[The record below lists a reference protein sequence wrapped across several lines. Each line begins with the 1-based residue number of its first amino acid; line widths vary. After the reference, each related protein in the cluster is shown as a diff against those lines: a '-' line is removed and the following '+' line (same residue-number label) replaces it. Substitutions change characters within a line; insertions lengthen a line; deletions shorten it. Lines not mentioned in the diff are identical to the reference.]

1 MFYCPLNFPL
11 AITPIDIH
19 IKREKGRKLTL
30 KISSE
35 KEKRGAITNARQKRK
50 KTGVEITM
58 TQSSTGLSSI
68 FLFWKRNFPT
78 TVHSKYVQFVHT

>member
-35 KEKRGAITNARQKRK
+35 KEKKRSNHQRQTEK
-50 KTGVEITM
+50 KKNRSRNNNDT
-58 TQSSTGLSSI
+58 I
-68 FLFWKRNFPT
+68 FYR
-78 TVHSKYVQFVHT
+78 SQ

>member
-1 MFYCPLNFPL
+1 MFCCPLNFPL

-35 KEKRGAITNARQKRK
+35 KEKRGAITNTRQKRK
-50 KTGVEITM
+50 KKEVEITM

>member
-50 KTGVEITM
+50 K
-58 TQSSTGLSSI
+58 
-68 FLFWKRNFPT
+68 KR
-78 TVHSKYVQFVHT
+78 S